1 MYSNQFYILT
11 MIKTFEQ
18 YLVEGAWGYG
28 SLDNDYVLD
37 DRDELLKDFIDA
49 TLNKCE
55 ENNKGDG
62 NSAWKT
68 IGLLDTLST
77 MLRSIDSFRIFAK
90 DTKFIELYEEAIK
103 VCKNDKSFIDSWK
116 EPNAMLAAL
125 DYAENNKLVSYKRIL
140 DTELGVP
147 VENNRLLD
155 E

>member
-1 MYSNQFYILT
+1 

-37 DRDELLKDFIDA
+37 DRDELLKDFINA
-49 TLNKCE
+49 ILNKCE

-68 IGLLDTLST
+68 IGLIDSLTT
-77 MLRSIDSFRIFAK
+77 MLRSIGQMRIFLNKTKTLELYQEAI
-90 DTKFIELYEEAIK
+90 DVCNSDEKFI
-103 VCKNDKSFIDSWK
+103 NDWR
-116 EPNAMLAAL
+116 EPNAMRVAL
-125 DYAENNKLVSYKRIL
+125 EYANDKLKAYKSIMYS
-140 DTELGVP
+140 ELGVP

>member
-1 MYSNQFYILT
+1 

-37 DRDELLKDFIDA
+37 DRDKLLKDFINA
-49 TLNKCE
+49 TLQKCE
-55 ENNKGDG
+55 SNNKEDG

-116 EPNAMLAAL
+116 EPNAMIAAL

>member
-1 MYSNQFYILT
+1 

-18 YLVEGAWGYG
+18 YLAEGAWGYG

-37 DRDELLKDFIDA
+37 DRDELLKNFIDA
-49 TLNKCE
+49 TLKKCE
-55 ENNKGDG
+55 ENNKNDG

-68 IGLLDTLST
+68 IGLIDSLTT
-77 MLRSIDSFRIFAK
+77 MLRSIGEMRIFCR
-90 DTKFIELYEEAIK
+90 DTNILDLYKEAIDICKSDEKFI
-103 VCKNDKSFIDSWK
+103 NDWR
-116 EPNAMLAAL
+116 EPNAMRAAL
-125 DYAENNKLVSYKRIL
+125 DYAENNKFVLYKRIL

>member
-1 MYSNQFYILT
+1 

-37 DRDELLKDFIDA
+37 DRDELLKNFIDA
-49 TLNKCE
+49 TLKKCE
-55 ENNKGDG
+55 ENNKEDG

-68 IGLLDTLST
+68 IGLIDSLTT
-77 MLRSIDSFRIFAK
+77 MLRSIGQMRIFCRNTNIIDLYKEAI
-90 DTKFIELYEEAIK
+90 DVCNSDEKFI
-103 VCKNDKSFIDSWK
+103 NDWR
-116 EPNAMLAAL
+116 EPNAMRVAL
-125 DYAENNKLVSYKRIL
+125 DYAEHKLKAYKSIM
-140 DTELGVP
+140 DSELGVP

>member
-1 MYSNQFYILT
+1 

-37 DRDELLKDFIDA
+37 DRDELLKNFIDA
-49 TLNKCE
+49 TLKKCE
-55 ENNKGDG
+55 ENNKNDG

-68 IGLLDTLST
+68 IGLIDSLTT
-77 MLRSIDSFRIFAK
+77 MLRSIGEMRIFCRNTNILDLYKEAIDVCK
-90 DTKFIELYEEAIK
+90 SDEKFI
-103 VCKNDKSFIDSWK
+103 NDWR
-116 EPNAMLAAL
+116 EPNAMRASLE
-125 DYAENNKLVSYKRIL
+125 YANDKLKAYKSIM
-140 DTELGVP
+140 DSELGVP